1 MILLNLYQ
9 GIFCKIKNLTSRDRK
24 IFLEIDKIFKN
35 IRQSTIIQANPIRKY
50 KPVPEKKEWR
60 PKYVQTPGP
69 KRKRAQEKTET
80 ERIGSFLVY
89 LWIKSQKLVIYQ
101 YNSTKL
107 ALICKF
113 KTCFM
118 KICQNSA
125 REQRYNDFRFVRLHQ
140 KSKFCNWT
148 SLSVFETR
156 KWSDG
161 TR

>member
-1 MILLNLYQ
+1 MILPSLYQ
-9 GIFCKIKNLTSRDRK
+9 GIFCKIKNLTSRDTK

-89 LWIKSQKLVIYQ
+89 LWIKSQKLVI
-101 YNSTKL
+101 L
-107 ALICKF
+107 
-113 KTCFM
+113 
-118 KICQNSA
+118 
-125 REQRYNDFRFVRLHQ
+125 R
-140 KSKFCNWT
+140 KSKGTFESETGQKCN
-148 SLSVFETR
+148 SVS
-156 KWSDG
+156 WSWDSFIKKVQFNKKSELH
-161 TR
+161 TKK